1 MKFKRAGAATKLLVL
16 VLLAASVIGL
26 LTVRGQLTKAQA
38 QRDLYRSKVQ
48 VQQESN
54 AALSDAIEHSDD
66 LEYILNIA
74 RSKLGLLEVGE
85 IRFVDTYN

>member
-85 IRFVDTYN
+85 IRFVDTSN

>member
-26 LTVRGQLTKAQA
+26 LTVRGQLSKAQA
-38 QRDLYRSKVQ
+38 QRDLYRSRVQ

-54 AALSDAIEHSDD
+54 AALADAIEHSDD

-85 IRFVDTYN
+85 IRFVDTSN

>member
-1 MKFKRAGAATKLLVL
+1 MKFKRAGAATKLLIL

-38 QRDLYRSKVQ
+38 QRDLYRSQVQ

-54 AALSDAIEHSDD
+54 AALADAIEHSDD

-85 IRFVDTYN
+85 IRFVDTSN

>member
-1 MKFKRAGAATKLLVL
+1 MKFKRAGAATKLLIL

-26 LTVRGQLTKAQA
+26 LTVRGQLSKAQA

-54 AALSDAIEHSDD
+54 AALADAIEHSDD

-85 IRFVDTYN
+85 IRFVDTSN

>member
-26 LTVRGQLTKAQA
+26 LTVRGQLSKAQA

-54 AALSDAIEHSDD
+54 AALADAIEHSDD

-74 RSKLGLLEVGE
+74 RIKLGLLEVGE
-85 IRFVDTYN
+85 IRFVDTSN

>member
-1 MKFKRAGAATKLLVL
+1 MKFKRAGIATKLLIL

-26 LTVRGQLTKAQA
+26 LTVRGQLTKARA
-38 QRDLYRSKVQ
+38 QRDLYRSQVQ
-48 VQQESN
+48 TQQESN
-54 AALSDAIEHSDD
+54 ATLADAIEHSDD

-85 IRFVDTYN
+85 IRFVDTSN